1 MASHTHIVSYMYH
14 PNGRA
19 DEELQIRTEL
29 DGRRKLFREHMDRW
43 VYYDGEAGRR
53 ERLRFRGKRYCNEK
67 VSDEKLRELQENKK
81 VSQLVRIS

>member
-14 PNGRA
+14 PNGRV

-29 DGRRKLFREHMDRW
+29 DGRRKLFSEHRDRW
-43 VYYDGEAGRR
+43 VYYDGVAGQS